1 MSYQREK
8 QVAIEAVTLA
18 AKLCQQV
25 RQTIQPE
32 AIEKRDRSPVT
43 IADFGSQAII
53 CKLLS
58 EAFPDD
64 PIVAEEDAVALS
76 QPDMAPY
83 LTQTT
88 NHVQSILPGVTS
100 EAVVGWINRGNGQ
113 VSSRYWTLDPI
124 DGTKGF
130 LRGEQ
135 YAVALALIEDGEVK
149 VGVLGCPAL
158 SIDAETSDQSGTLF
172 VAVRHQGATMASLSG
187 GAAQSIQV
195 VSSDDVANFRLVES
209 VESGHGDH
217 SQQEAVAQAIGVT
230 ASSLQM
236 DSQAKYAVVA
246 CGQAGLYLR
255 LPSPKTPNYREKIW
269 DHAAG
274 TIVVEEAG
282 GKVTDMHGNPLN
294 FTLGYQLTE
303 NEGVVVSNGSCHDA
317 VLASLKQKEKP

>member
-18 AKLCQQV
+18 AKVCQQV

-58 EAFPDD
+58 EAFPED

-83 LTQTT
+83 LMQATQ
-88 NHVQSILPGVTS
+88 HVQSVISEATS
-100 EAVVGWINRGNGQ
+100 EAVIEWINRGNGQ
-113 VSSRYWTLDPI
+113 VGSRYWTLDPI

-149 VGVLGCPAL
+149 VGVLACPAL
-158 SIDAETSDQSGTLF
+158 SIDAESDQGTLF
-172 VAVRHQGATMASLSG
+172 AAVRHQGATMSSLAG
-187 GAAQSIQV
+187 GTPRPIQV
-195 VSSDDVANFRLVES
+195 VSSDDVENFRFVES

-217 SQQEAVAQAIGVT
+217 RQQEAVAKAIGIN
-230 ASSLQM
+230 AESLRM

-246 CGQAGLYLR
+246 CGRAGLYLR

-274 TIVVEEAG
+274 VILVEEAG
-282 GKVTDMHGNPLN
+282 GQVTDMHGKPLN
-294 FTLGYQLTE
+294 FALDYQLTE
-303 NEGVVVSNGSCHDA
+303 NQGVVVSNGSCHAA
-317 VLASLKQKEKP
+317 VLTALKEKVEA